1 MAIYAFM
8 AANQAE
14 FPILA
19 MAKTLGVAPSGYYR
33 WRKRPPDAK
42 ELRDRRRLAILHGI
56 HLEHGKSYG
65 TRKLHQA
72 MAARGK
78 PISERQ
84 VRRLM
89 ALGNLRCETSKAY
102 RLTTKRNRRGKAAP
116 DRLGRE
122 FTAPA
127 PNRVWVADATYIH
140 TAEGVLY
147 LAMAL
152 DVASRRIV
160 GYAMGPRNTAELAVT
175 CLRRALDRRQPER
188 GRLIHHSDQGS
199 PYTSTAFRRLCARWR
214 IRRSMGEV
222 GSCYD
227 NAMAESF
234 FASLE
239 TELLE
244 RVRFETR
251 EEARRGVI
259 QYIEGFYN
267 TRRLHSALGYVP
279 PVEHERERFGIG

>member
-102 RLTTKRNRRGKAAP
+102 RLTTKRVIVNFKCPGFVNFKCP
-116 DRLGRE
+116 G
-122 FTAPA
+122 FV
-127 PNRVWVADATYIH
+127 N
-140 TAEGVLY
+140 
-147 LAMAL
+147 
-152 DVASRRIV
+152 SRSLIV
-160 GYAMGPRNTAELAVT
+160 
-175 CLRRALDRRQPER
+175 CSW
-188 GRLIHHSDQGS
+188 H
-199 PYTSTAFRRLCARWR
+199 F
-214 IRRSMGEV
+214 
-222 GSCYD
+222 
-227 NAMAESF
+227 
-234 FASLE
+234 
-239 TELLE
+239 
-244 RVRFETR
+244 
-251 EEARRGVI
+251 
-259 QYIEGFYN
+259 
-267 TRRLHSALGYVP
+267 
-279 PVEHERERFGIG
+279 